1 MDWNLLEKTVDYYK
15 RCGGSVDDRL
25 SAFMDGRLAAY
36 YDDLAEKIGEERC
49 MPLLRFYLGRGI
61 DGRSDLKALE
71 SIFTF
76 LIDLTENPYSAISFK
91 GDRTI
96 KRILLEGE
104 QNKMAKKYNNEWYL
118 KSIDSVVGSI
128 EKNAAYLNSIK
139 GKGPEARDEDVTALF
154 AKYQELRDRVLAL
167 KEACPESHLS
177 IVDELAKLQILVK
190 NERRKLLINDFY
202 AALHST
208 TKDNVFIQADGML
221 KRAEEALAKPP
232 KGASIPSDSQIVGKM
247 ITGEGHTNLDDA
259 IHVTEYRG
267 QCLELFNAIQ
277 SSITSREANVKQLE
291 EGVLAAEARGRDIS
305 RKRQEL
311 KRKYENGQISDAQLE
326 REGTMLKMQLDS
338 AVSVYNRK
346 KMYYDAL
353 STKFLRL
360 YEAWESF
367 RTSLEIV
374 VENNSEDAKLID
386 HYDNIVEALRRFAG
400 FINGIEDDDNFDFS
414 LYQKLVSDVQAE
426 LKREIEEVAI
436 ITGANVDPLNPLV
449 ESKPNAGKSFILDD
463 DNDPFAVHTTT
474 NRPATGDGEGGDPA
488 VIIEGDPNES
498 QNPFRSILDKYEDD

>member
-1 MDWNLLEKTVDYYK
+1 YE
-15 RCGGSVDDRL
+15 
-25 SAFMDGRLAAY
+25 
-36 YDDLAEKIGEERC
+36 
-49 MPLLRFYLGRGI
+49 
-61 DGRSDLKALE
+61 
-71 SIFTF
+71 
-76 LIDLTENPYSAISFK
+76 
-91 GDRTI
+91 
-96 KRILLEGE
+96 
-104 QNKMAKKYNNEWYL
+104 
-118 KSIDSVVGSI
+118 
-128 EKNAAYLNSIK
+128 
-139 GKGPEARDEDVTALF
+139 
-154 AKYQELRDRVLAL
+154 ELRDRVLAL
-167 KEACPESHLS
+167 KDACPESQLS

-190 NERRKLLINDFY
+190 SERRKLLINDFY

-208 TKDNVFIQADGML
+208 TKDNVFIQADQML
-221 KRAEEALAKPP
+221 KRAEDALAKPP
-232 KGASIPSDSQIVGKM
+232 KGASVPSDSQIVGRM
-247 ITGEGHTNLDDA
+247 ITGEGHTNLDDV
-259 IHVTEYRG
+259 IHVREYRG

-277 SSITSREANVKQLE
+277 TSIASREANVKQLE

-311 KRKYENGQISDAQLE
+311 KRKYENGQLSDAQLE

-374 VENNSEDAKLID
+374 VENNSEDTKLID

-436 ITGANVDPLNPLV
+436 ITGANVDPMNPLV
-449 ESKPNAGKSFILDD
+449 ENKPNAGKSFILDD
-463 DNDPFAVHTTT
+463 EGDPFAVHTTT
-474 NRPATGDGEGGDPA
+474 RPTTGEGEGGDPA
-488 VIIEGDPNES
+488 VIIEGEPNES